1 MTDFEFLFALFGLL
15 FGLIVAELSIKFADA
30 IDFSR
35 ERPVGI
41 LTPALAFLVLTDVTS
56 FWLFIWAV
64 RTVLTVSWPSV
75 FSGVLLAM
83 LYFVAASLVFPRTS
97 RNVARL
103 DDHYWS
109 RKRVIAAVMLF
120 VNLVALAGMLTRRHP
135 PGTIGGSTCTSRAT
149 SSRLRDWSSAVP
161 ADWTFSFSP
170 GRSPWVSR
178 GASTSSPTR
187 SSRSGSASFLRQVHM
202 RLRITEASAVDPKQ
216 SFGDID
222 PSGPRLILAP
232 PILPFLVGVEKPA
245 ECPILLAP
253 INV

>member
-41 LTPALAFLVLTDVTS
+41 LTPALAFLVLTDVTT

-120 VNLVALAGMLTRRHP
+120 VNLVVLTGMLTRAIP
-135 PGTIGGSTCTSRAT
+135 AWN
-149 SSRLRDWSSAVP
+149 DWWFYYYFLSYFLSLAGLVI
-161 ADWTFSFSP
+161 
-170 GRSPWVSR
+170 
-178 GASTSSPTR
+178 
-187 SSRSGSASFLRQVHM
+187 SRSRRLDLFLLVWAIAVNISGGFSLLPNSQFGEQVG
-202 RLRITEASAVDPKQ
+202 LAPT
-216 SFGDID
+216 
-222 PSGPRLILAP
+222 SGPYAAP
-232 PILPFLVGVEKPA
+232 HH
-245 ECPILLAP
+245 
-253 INV
+253 